1 MIRVGMGFDIHRF
14 EEGRD
19 LYLGGVK
26 IDHPVGLKGH
36 SDADVL
42 LHAIIDAL
50 LGAAGLGDI
59 GSLYPDTD
67 PSIKGI
73 RSTVMLE
80 KVMEMLAEK
89 GWRVGNLDAVVVC
102 EKPKIVKWKEK
113 IVDSLSALLSIPTDA
128 ISVKGKTAE
137 KMGFVGRE
145 EGMVAQAV
153 VLLEKEVK

>member
-1 MIRVGMGFDIHRF
+1 MGFDIHRF